1 MARSSSRRT
10 APPARKAVRA
20 SPASSSCR
28 SATARWRS
36 PTSSRRSSARA
47 RMAELLQHLVNG
59 LVLGGTYAL
68 LGIGL
73 TLIFGLMNVVN
84 FAHGEFYTLGAYVAF
99 AALAWAGVDFF
110 VALLMAIAAGAALG
124 WLCEVTLLR
133 PLRGESI
140 DTTMLVMIG
149 VWIALQNGELLV
161 WGGVA
166 KSIPHPFP
174 TAPLVL
180 GPVAIAPL
188 RLFVLLMA
196 AGLIAAS
203 WLLIQKTKLGRA
215 MRATFQDR
223 DTAALMGVGIGR
235 IHAVT
240 FAFGSGLAA
249 AAGALLGPVFLAYP
263 SMGDLAS
270 LKAFSVVILGGLG
283 NLTGATLGGLLLGVA
298 EELGAGY
305 VSSGYRDAVGFVII
319 ILVLLF
325 RPAGLFA
332 RAERIG

>member
-1 MARSSSRRT
+1 M
-10 APPARKAVRA
+10 
-20 SPASSSCR
+20 
-28 SATARWRS
+28 
-36 PTSSRRSSARA
+36 
-47 RMAELLQHLVNG
+47 EGLLQHLLNG
-59 LVLGGTYAL
+59 LLLGGTYAL

-84 FAHGEFYTLGAYVAF
+84 FAHGEFYTLGAYATF
-99 AALAWAGVDFF
+99 AGLALAGTGF
-110 VALLMAIAAGAALG
+110 LLAVAGAIVGGAVAG
-124 WLCEVTLLR
+124 ALCERVLLR
-133 PLRGESI
+133 PLRAESI

-149 VWIALQNGELLV
+149 LGIAMQNAVLLG

-166 KSIPHPFP
+166 QSIPHPFP

-180 GPVAIAPL
+180 GPVSVAPL
-188 RLFVLLMA
+188 RVFVLGAVLF
-196 AGLIAAS
+196 LIVAS
-203 WLLIQKTKLGRA
+203 HLLINHTRLGMA

-223 DTAALMGVGIGR
+223 DTAALMGVDIGGI
-235 IHAVT
+235 HTFT
-240 FAFGSGLAA
+240 FAFGSALAA
-249 AAGALLGPVFLAYP
+249 AAGALLGSIFLVYP

-283 NLTGATLGGLLLGVA
+283 NFAGALLGGLILGIA

-305 VSSGYRDAVGFVII
+305 VSSGYRDAVGFVMI

-325 RPAGLFA
+325 RPAGLFT

>member
-1 MARSSSRRT
+1 M
-10 APPARKAVRA
+10 
-20 SPASSSCR
+20 
-28 SATARWRS
+28 
-36 PTSSRRSSARA
+36 
-47 RMAELLQHLVNG
+47 EQLLQHLLNG

-84 FAHGEFYTLGAYVAF
+84 FAHGEFYTLGAYAAF
-99 AALAWAGVDFF
+99 AALGLAGANFF
-110 VALLMAIAAGAALG
+110 VAVLAAIACGAALG
-124 WLCEVTLLR
+124 ALCEVSLLR
-133 PLRGESI
+133 PLRRESI

-149 VWIALQNGELLV
+149 VWIAMQNGELLV

-180 GPVAIAPL
+180 GPVSIAPL
-188 RLFVLLMA
+188 RLFVLGLA
-196 AGLIAAS
+196 GGLIAAS
-203 WLLIQKTKLGRA
+203 YVLIQMTRLGRA
-215 MRATFQDR
+215 MRATFQDAE
-223 DTAALMGVGIGR
+223 TAALMGVKIER
-235 IHAVT
+235 IHTAT

-249 AAGALLGPVFLAYP
+249 AAGALLGPIFLAYP

-283 NLTGATLGGLLLGVA
+283 NLPGATLGGLLLGVA

-319 ILVLLF
+319 IVVLLL
-325 RPAGLFA
+325 RPGGLFG
-332 RAERIG
+332 RSERIG